1 VRLIVRDNGGGFHPA
16 MLARAFEPYVTN
28 KPRGTGLGLAI
39 VRKIAEE
46 HGARIEVNN
55 LGDAGAAPEG
65 AQVSL
70 LFTKVLKSE
79 ENS

>member
-1 VRLIVRDNGGGFHPA
+1 

-46 HGARIEVNN
+46 HSARIEVNN

>member
-1 VRLIVRDNGGGFHPA
+1 
-16 MLARAFEPYVTN
+16 
-28 KPRGTGLGLAI
+28 

-46 HGARIEVNN
+46 HGARIEVAN
-55 LGDAGAAPEG
+55 LGDPGAAPEG

-70 LFTKVLKSE
+70 LFTKLVKSE